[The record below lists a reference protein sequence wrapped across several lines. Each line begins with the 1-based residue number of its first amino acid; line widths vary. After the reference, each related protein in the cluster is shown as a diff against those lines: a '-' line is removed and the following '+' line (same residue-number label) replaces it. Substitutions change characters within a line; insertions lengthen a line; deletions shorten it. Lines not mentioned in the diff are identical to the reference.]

1 MQSPSLGRIRTADM
15 LDDEASLQVTRYPD
29 LEIYPCFFKTVE
41 SNTCNPPLN
50 STVFSARPP
59 GSGINCFQPGSEE
72 WKMALYEFFQ
82 YGVAITALSWQSKVL
97 VYCKVIQND

>member
-41 SNTCNPPLN
+41 SNTCNLPLN
-50 STVFSARPP
+50 
-59 GSGINCFQPGSEE
+59 
-72 WKMALYEFFQ
+72 
-82 YGVAITALSWQSKVL
+82 ITSITILCQTSRIRDKLLPTWF
-97 VYCKVIQND
+97 